1 MYTMLTVNVN
11 SRFGSNFITKNK
23 GDLLVTFGITKFSM
37 AKFNCFK
44 YSSYPLFERIN
55 NVLKRLHKLIYN

>member
-55 NVLKRLHKLIYN
+55 ND